1 MNREDNINSSCL
13 QMELVECIL
22 KCLIQPKTHKVAKIQ
37 LISQFT
43 LSERG
48 SQHTK
53 FRNGE

>member
-53 FRNGE
+53 LRNGE